1 MTTRVLCLPG
11 GDNALESWGI
21 IRLTYHHTTD
31 SVKGAPA
38 ESSESAG
45 DGAPDEI
52 EITSAMIEAGVK
64 EFFANRDLEIA
75 TPESAV
81 FAIFMAMIGESPALH
96 SIPVVDRSE

>member
-1 MTTRVLCLPG
+1 MVGTRRQGREGNRGQLRA
-11 GDNALESWGI
+11 DTDALTSP
-21 IRLTYHHTTD
+21 D